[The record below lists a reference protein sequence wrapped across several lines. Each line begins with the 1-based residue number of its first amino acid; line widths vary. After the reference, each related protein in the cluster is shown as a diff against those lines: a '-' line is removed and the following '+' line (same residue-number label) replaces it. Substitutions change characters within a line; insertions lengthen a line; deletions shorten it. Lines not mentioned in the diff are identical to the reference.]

1 MNSNLLETKNLGL
14 SLKGRWLFRNLEL
27 SIPPS
32 SFVAIT
38 GPSGVGKTSLLRA
51 LAKELVPTEGKMV
64 SLLSEDQPT
73 AMIFQDLQLANGAST
88 LTNVLGGCL
97 SRHSS
102 LRTFWGFPS
111 EEKERS
117 LSLLD
122 QFGLADKCHQ
132 WASTLSRGERQRLA
146 ICRTLLSTPTLL
158 LADEPVASLDADWAN
173 RTLTTLRRTQ
183 LEKGGSIV
191 CSLHDEEQVHRFADF
206 VLRLNPESP
215 AEWTWEKRT
224 PATNE

>member
-1 MNSNLLETKNLGL
+1 MNSNLLETENLDFAYPGAGSFVL
-14 SLKGRWLFRNLEL
+14 LTNNHTPIF
-27 SIPPS
+27 
-32 SFVAIT
+32 FVAIT

-51 LAKELVPTEGKMV
+51 LAKELIPTEGKIV

-102 LRTFWGFPS
+102 LVNLGDSLS

-117 LSLLD
+117 LSLLINLD
-122 QFGLADKCHQ
+122 WQTNATNGPRLFPC
-132 WASTLSRGERQRLA
+132 GERQRLA

-183 LEKGGSIV
+183 LETGVASSALSMTKN
-191 CSLHDEEQVHRFADF
+191 RFTGLQISSC
-206 VLRLNPESP
+206 V
-215 AEWTWEKRT
+215 
-224 PATNE
+224 

>member
-1 MNSNLLETKNLGL
+1 MAASAAIPP
-14 SLKGRWLFRNLEL
+14 LEL
-27 SIPPS
+27 
-32 SFVAIT
+32 F
-38 GPSGVGKTSLLRA
+38 L
-51 LAKELVPTEGKMV
+51 
-64 SLLSEDQPT
+64 
-73 AMIFQDLQLANGAST
+73 
-88 LTNVLGGCL
+88 
-97 SRHSS
+97 
-102 LRTFWGFPS
+102 GFPS

-173 RTLTTLRRTQ
+173 RTLSTLRRTQ
-183 LEKGGSIV
+183 LETEGSIV